1 MSYGYNEPGQGW
13 DFMSG
18 SSSGGTPAQ
27 ADTAY
32 APPIAAP
39 SQEPVTQAPS
49 EDWVWNQQPFSS
61 ELAGGLLHTAQAK
74 PSLTALDDATA
85 NKTPEMPSMWETLA
99 GGVNKMMGDP
109 DQLGKIFGGA
119 VSSAAA
125 GVMAWLKQKQA
136 DREAEKRLRMEKQVI
151 DEKVS
156 RASTMPT
163 LSRMTTST
171 PGKRPVNTYAR
182 KAGGY

>member
-1 MSYGYNEPGQGW
+1 MSYEYNVPGQGW

-18 SSSGGTPAQ
+18 SPSGGVLTQ
-27 ADTAY
+27 ADTSHT
-32 APPIAAP
+32 PPIAAP

-49 EDWVWNQQPFSS
+49 EDWAWNQRSSS

-74 PSLTALDDATA
+74 PSLTALDDATDT
-85 NKTPEMPSMWETLA
+85 KSPEMPSMWETLTS
-99 GGVNKMMGDP
+99 GVNKMMGDP